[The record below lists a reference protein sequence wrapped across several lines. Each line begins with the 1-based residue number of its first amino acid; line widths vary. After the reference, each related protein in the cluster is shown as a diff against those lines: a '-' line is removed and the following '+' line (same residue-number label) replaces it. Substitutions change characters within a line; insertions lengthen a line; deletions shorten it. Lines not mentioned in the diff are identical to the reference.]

1 MCWSHVSNY
10 DDEATDKRS
19 ITGEGAK
26 LIATHLKISP
36 AISEL
41 VLCHGAIQRDED
53 GLFHIAE
60 ALQTNTSLTKLS
72 LIKVHL
78 KHSTEKCGSALVKM
92 FQVNNSLEY
101 LDLSKSKIQSAIH
114 FHIFEGLQHN
124 TTITHLNLHRTNIR
138 FSDPDTARS
147 LTKKISHLYTS

>member
-1 MCWSHVSNY
+1 MLQS
-10 DDEATDKRS
+10 
-19 ITGEGAK
+19 
-26 LIATHLKISP
+26 LTHLDLSRSKEFSDSEASCIFKSLQHNT
-36 AISEL
+36 AILNLNLSYT
-41 VLCHGAIQRDED
+41 
-53 GLFHIAE
+53 HINFSNPDTAS
-60 ALQTNTSLTKLS
+60 SLS
-72 LIKVHL
+72 
-78 KHSTEKCGSALVKM
+78 KM